1 MTNRELP
8 QPPNFTE
15 MNAKAEAGAADRE
28 RLMTLI
34 GAMSMSWANNE
45 SVLIYLMMVLLRT
58 DDVSAAL
65 VYGTL
70 NTARARSDL
79 VSRLTR
85 VQVTDQELRREVDD
99 ILTRLEKCGRVRND
113 LQHASYEFDTAG
125 RPVSTR
131 SMRVEQSR
139 KRLSFGRAR
148 PVDAAR
154 LAKITEVVDELG
166 QINQRLWTLLPR
178 LEQHMSRAR

>member
-1 MTNRELP
+1 MPRRDLP

-15 MNAKAEAGAADRE
+15 MNARAEVGAVERE

-34 GAMSMSWANNE
+34 GALSMSWSNNE

-79 VSRLTR
+79 VSRLAR
-85 VQVTDQELRREVDD
+85 VRVSDAGLRREIDD
-99 ILTRLEKCGRVRND
+99 ILTALEKCGRVRND
-113 LQHASYEFDTAG
+113 LQHASYEFDAAG
-125 RPVSTR
+125 RPISTR
-131 SMRVEQSR
+131 SMRVEQNR
-139 KRLSFGRAR
+139 KRLSFGRPR
-148 PVDAAR
+148 PIDAAR

-166 QINQRLWTLLPR
+166 LINQRLWALLPR
-178 LEQHMSRAR
+178 LEQYANPAE